1 MVYKQKQ
8 SLSPDE
14 AANIIQRSFRSF
26 IVRLHA
32 RSASLVLTV
41 HASQNVRIYGYYRSL
56 INFRNRG
63 DPSLLLKSINPSEAA
78 LVQDRAS
85 GAVVRFRLGGSV
97 FPPVVYYKIFVR
109 SPVTDLGSF
118 APRDYTAG
126 KPNQFY
132 LLQRHNDASVDD
144 NRNQT
149 MREVTE
155 LVDRGGWYKRYE
167 NNGWRPIA
175 NKLLFNVDPVT
186 ARTSE
191 QRKPDFHHSCTMRKH
206 MALAKRLKKKKE
218 WMSRM
223 YKPVDDEGAE
233 REEEEEEEVFREV
246 RQEFDEMVTWA
257 HSLDYEGLLP
267 LLRLSFLT
275 SWQTTW
281 TTGAP

>member
-26 IVRLHA
+26 I
-32 RSASLVLTV
+32 
-41 HASQNVRIYGYYRSL
+41 NVRIYGYYRSL

-233 REEEEEEEVFREV
+233 REEEEEEEVFRE
-246 RQEFDEMVTWA
+246 EFDEMVTWA
-257 HSLDYEGLLP
+257 HSLDYEDYMDNWSSLAT
-267 LLRLSFLT
+267 SLT
-275 SWQTTW
+275 VQEMKQE
-281 TTGAP
+281 A